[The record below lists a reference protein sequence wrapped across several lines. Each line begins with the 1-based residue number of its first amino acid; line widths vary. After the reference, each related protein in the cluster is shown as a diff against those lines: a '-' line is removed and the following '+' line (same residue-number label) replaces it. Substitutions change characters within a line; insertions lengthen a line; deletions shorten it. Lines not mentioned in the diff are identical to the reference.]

1 MWICPHCQQP
11 LCWSPD
17 ERSLACPE
25 QHQFD
30 RAKEGY
36 VNLLPSNRKR
46 SKQPGDDRAMVAA
59 RRRVLDAG
67 FYQPLAKALK
77 ALLAEIS
84 GINTVVDMGCGEG
97 YYTAA
102 IADSLPQANVYGID
116 IAKEA
121 VRLAAKRHGTIDF
134 AVASAFNVPLAAGSA
149 DLATSIFAPVAGDE
163 LRRLLVPGGYYLKVI
178 PGPRH
183 LWSLRQGL
191 YTNPQPHAGEPVTE
205 QGFKTVHTRT
215 VDYTITLDRERLADV
230 VAMTPF
236 AHRGHREKREALLTL
251 SSMTLEMAFELAVLQ
266 QGGDQPDI

>member
-1 MWICPHCQQP
+1 M
-11 LCWSPD
+11 
-17 ERSLACPE
+17 
-25 QHQFD
+25 
-30 RAKEGY
+30 
-36 VNLLPSNRKR
+36 NLLPSNRKR

-67 FYQPLAKALK
+67 FYEPLAKALK
-77 ALLAEIS
+77 ALLPEVS
-84 GINTVVDMGCGEG
+84 GINTVVDIGCGEG

-102 IADSLPQANVYGID
+102 IADSLPQAKVFGID

-134 AVASAFNVPLAAGSA
+134 AVASAFNVPLGVGSA
-149 DLATSIFAPVAGDE
+149 DLVTSIFAPVAGNE
-163 LRRLLVPGGYYLKVI
+163 LCRLLVPGGYYLKVV

-191 YTNPQPHAGEPVTE
+191 YTNPQPHTDEPVTE
-205 QGFKTVHTRT
+205 QGFQAVHTRT

-236 AHRGHREKREALLTL
+236 AHRGHREKRDALLTL
-251 SSMTLEMAFELAVLQ
+251 PSMTLEMAFELTVLQ
-266 QGGDQPDI
+266 QAGDQPN

>member
-1 MWICPHCQQP
+1 MMTSPQRFKATVERQP
-11 LCWSPD
+11 VDRPASWLGM
-17 ERSLACPE
+17 PE
-25 QHQFD
+25 TH
-30 RAKEGY
+30 A
-36 VNLLPSNRKR
+36 LP
-46 SKQPGDDRAMVAA
+46 
-59 RRRVLDAG
+59 
-67 FYQPLAKALK
+67 
-77 ALLAEIS
+77 ALLAHF
-84 GINTVVDMGCGEG
+84 NAKDMIELKRKIGDDIWPIDVP
-97 YYTAA
+97 YNHPPANH
-102 IADSLPQANVYGID
+102 IACAF
-116 IAKEA
+116 
-121 VRLAAKRHGTIDF
+121 DF

-163 LRRLLVPGGYYLKVI
+163 LRRLLVAGGYYLKVI

>member
-1 MWICPHCQQP
+1 MWICPHCQQR

-25 QHQFD
+25 HHQFD

-46 SKQPGDDRAMVAA
+46 SKQPGDDRTMVAA

-67 FYQPLAKALK
+67 FYEPLAKGVQ

-84 GINTVVDMGCGEG
+84 GIDTVVDIGCGEG

-102 IADSLPQANVYGID
+102 IADSLPKAKVFGID

-121 VRLAAKRHGTIDF
+121 VRLAAKRHGRLHF
-134 AVASAFNVPLAAGSA
+134 AVASAFNVPLAADSV
-149 DLATSIFAPVAGDE
+149 DLATSVFAPVAGDE
-163 LRRLLVPGGYYLKVI
+163 LRRLLVAGGYYLKVV

-183 LWSLRQGL
+183 LWSLRQRL
-191 YTNPQPHAGEPVTE
+191 YTNPQPHAAEPATE
-205 QGFKTVHTRT
+205 QDFETLHTRT

-236 AHRGHREKREALLTL
+236 AHRGHREKREALLTRPD
-251 SSMTLEMAFELAVLQ
+251 MTLEMAFELVVLQ
-266 QGGDQPDI
+266 RAGDQSK